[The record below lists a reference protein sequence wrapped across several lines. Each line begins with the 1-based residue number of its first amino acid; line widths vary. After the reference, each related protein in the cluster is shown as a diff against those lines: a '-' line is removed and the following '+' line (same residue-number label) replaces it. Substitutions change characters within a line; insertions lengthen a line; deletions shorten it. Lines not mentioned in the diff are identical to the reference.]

1 MLEYN
6 FTSKTV
12 PDIFVATKSGFSEMA
27 QIQFE
32 GGQST
37 DLMGRTKNGS
47 THTLLKMQRNS
58 RRTKEL
64 NLTF

>member
-27 QIQFE
+27 QIEFE
-32 GGQST
+32 SGQST
-37 DLMGRTKNGS
+37 DLMGRTKYGS
-47 THTLLKMQRNS
+47 THTA
-58 RRTKEL
+58 
-64 NLTF
+64 